1 MSLSESSKHII
12 QIAQLLEERSM
23 SFSFCL
29 NKTDLS
35 VLCGMA
41 LLYQSLELKADSK
54 LMKDNER
61 LVNAVLMMVTRTE
74 VAATYDLKR
83 IASLVICID
92 EPQHSLPTPP
102 GQSPDTSM
110 AAPPLRQKSPP
121 SKPRKKSSTATIQP
135 QHYSL
140 GRHAS
145 ISETDLLSQQE
156 KLKRMAM
163 PNMTMNTGP
172 GRPDLQRSSSRA
184 SLDSDRPKS
193 ASLAQRRDQRMSMPQ
208 AAIMARVPAPQQ
220 KTNLDYNTQGAQCSS
235 ALPAQ
240 NGVSQPPPQHRQQQQ
255 TSVSPSATGQ
265 PVYNPAQ
272 ILQKSSSGGMSS
284 SEWDALLGQIDG
296 GPANLYDVIYGGP
309 QATLDTP
316 VTSAAEGT
324 WSPDALDLST
334 FNLGDFGAEGLSE
347 ESLSSVSGADDMGNL
362 DFRDFT
368 VGHKGT
374 MMAGDGFTMDSMSRD
389 HGFRS

>member
-1 MSLSESSKHII
+1 MSLSESSKHMI

-35 VLCGMA
+35 VLCSMA

-61 LVNAVLMMVTRTE
+61 LVNAVLKMATPTE

-83 IASLVICID
+83 IASLVISID

-102 GQSPDTSM
+102 GQSPDTRM
-110 AAPPLRQKSPP
+110 AAPPLRQKSPQ
-121 SKPRKKSSTATIQP
+121 SKPRKKSSTASTQP
-135 QHYSL
+135 PHYSL

-156 KLKRMAM
+156 KLTRMAM
-163 PNMTMNTGP
+163 PNMTPMAAP
-172 GRPDLQRSSSRA
+172 GRPGQQRSPSRA
-184 SLDSDRPKS
+184 SLDSDRPNS
-193 ASLAQRRDQRMSMPQ
+193 ASLAQRRDQRMSLPH
-208 AAIMARVPAPQQ
+208 AAIMARVPAPQ
-220 KTNLDYNTQGAQCSS
+220 A

-240 NGVSQPPPQHRQQQQ
+240 NRASQQPQQQPPQHQ
-255 TSVSPSATGQ
+255 TSVSPGATGQ
-265 PVYNPAQ
+265 PAYNPAQ
-272 ILQKSSSGGMSS
+272 ILQKSSPGGMSS

-316 VTSAAEGT
+316 VTSAAEGA
-324 WSPDALDLST
+324 WSPDALDLTT
-334 FNLGDFGAEGLSE
+334 FNLGDFGTEGLSE
-347 ESLSSVSGADDMGNL
+347 ESLSSLSGADDMGNL

-368 VGHKGT
+368 VGQQGT
-374 MMAGDGFTMDSMSRD
+374 MMPGDGFTMDNMSRD
-389 HGFRS
+389 HGFRA